1 MNWDI
6 IVQCTLSCATFLFGF
21 TFGVVAGAI
30 IALRLC
36 RSEHDAWYHENL
48 DLRNQ
53 LSFLQNQNKKLVD
66 FIRAHHWSV
75 GGESLE

>member
-6 IVQCTLSCATFLFGF
+6 VVQCTFSGAVLLFGCAV
-21 TFGVVAGAI
+21 GVVIGAI
-30 IALRLC
+30 IALYLC

-66 FIRAHHWSV
+66 FIKSHSWSR
-75 GGESLE
+75 G